1 MSKETSVKM
10 NPHWGAK
17 ADAEITITNEPLMT
31 ELPKAVTLAEGSKA
45 DKSFMGNNVK
55 TEYIGYGVLALL
67 VLIVGYR
74 WCAGTLGKP
83 VRRDS
88 KGRRL

>member
-1 MSKETSVKM
+1 MSKENSVEM
-10 NPHWGAK
+10 NPHWGA
-17 ADAEITITNEPLMT
+17 DAKITITKEPLMT
-31 ELPKAVTLAEGSKA
+31 ELPKAITIAEVPKEVDGV
-45 DKSFMGNNVK
+45 SFMGNNVK

-83 VRRDS
+83 ARRDS

>member
-1 MSKETSVKM
+1 
-10 NPHWGAK
+10 
-17 ADAEITITNEPLMT
+17 
-31 ELPKAVTLAEGSKA
+31 
-45 DKSFMGNNVK
+45 MGNNVK

>member
-1 MSKETSVKM
+1 MSKENSVKM
-10 NPHWGAK
+10 NPHWGT
-17 ADAEITITNEPLMT
+17 DATITITKEPLMT

-55 TEYIGYGVLALL
+55 KKYIGYGVLALL

>member
-1 MSKETSVKM
+1 MSKENSVEM

-17 ADAEITITNEPLMT
+17 ADAEITITKEPLMT

-55 TEYIGYGVLALL
+55 TEYIGYGVLVIL
-67 VLIVGYR
+67 VLIVGFRY
-74 WCAGTLGKP
+74 CTNTL
-83 VRRDS
+83 S
-88 KGRRL
+88 KGK